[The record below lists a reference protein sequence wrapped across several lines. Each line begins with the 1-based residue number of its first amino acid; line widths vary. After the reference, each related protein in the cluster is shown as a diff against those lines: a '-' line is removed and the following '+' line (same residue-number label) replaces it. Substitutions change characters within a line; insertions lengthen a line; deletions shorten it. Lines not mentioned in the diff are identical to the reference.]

1 MSFHPSPTGAT
12 VSSAPPDC
20 RPVGASLI
28 SNEMTC
34 RAHFTRGFRR
44 LAINFRR
51 VAAKTRAVGE
61 HSRAIQCA
69 NGIPPPAP
77 LVSVQ
82 AQHVVRARGGSRAV
96 GQGHALADE
105 RDQVAVRHLA
115 RSAERKTLDRGTRKV
130 ASWRKIT

>member
-34 RAHFTRGFRR
+34 RAHSSRGFRR

-51 VAAKTRAVGE
+51 DAAKTRAAGDLWLVL
-61 HSRAIQCA
+61 QCA
-69 NGIPPPAP
+69 DALSAPAP
-77 LVSVQ
+77 LVPVQ
-82 AQHVVRARGGSRAV
+82 TKHVVRARGGSRAV